1 MKFDEVLNQA
11 IAMLQRQR
19 RISYRALRRQFQLDD
34 QYLEDLKAEIVEV
47 LRLAVD
53 EDGKMLVWTGGDTP
67 SRAVDKEQASNGA
80 HDSGAASPAV
90 GVATEVL
97 RGEAERR
104 QLTVM
109 FCDLVD
115 STTLSARLDPEDLG
129 EIIRDYQQ
137 AAAEIVARF
146 GGHIAQ
152 YLGDGLLVYFG
163 YPLAHEDDALRAVRS
178 ALEILTAMAGVN
190 ARIAARHR
198 AQLAVRISIHTGPVV
213 VGEIRGGRRT
223 RAPRPR

>member
-34 QYLEDLKAEIVEV
+34 QCLEDLKAEIVEV

-53 EDGKMLVWTGGDTP
+53 EDGKILVWTGCDTP
-67 SRAVDKEQASNGA
+67 SRAVDTEQASNRA
-80 HDSGAASPAV
+80 HDLGGASPAV
-90 GVATEVL
+90 SVATEVL
-97 RGEAERR
+97 RAEAERR

-137 AAAEIVARF
+137 ATAEIVARF

-152 YLGDGLLVYFG
+152 YLGDGVASLLR
-163 YPLAHEDDALRAVRS
+163 LS
-178 ALEILTAMAGVN
+178 AG
-190 ARIAARHR
+190 
-198 AQLAVRISIHTGPVV
+198 S
-213 VGEIRGGRRT
+213 
-223 RAPRPR
+223 